1 MKKLIYIILFITN
14 FMIAQAIPS
23 IYPSSVQMKLDKGHN
38 FSSVTVFN
46 TGDKTM
52 KYKLSIKDVDNLGN
66 SSELAKYLK
75 VFPKFIEIPAGENQ
89 IVKIIARGIPANKFK
104 EGESRGSLSIEEL
117 ESSIEKKYKTKKS
130 IDGVST
136 TINFKYVINMAI
148 YGYFGNLS
156 PKLEVDNIEIDK
168 TDIKGLIT
176 NTGNYSYFI
185 KYQILDKSDKIL
197 EENVL
202 FKILYGQKEK
212 FSIKNVK
219 GGVKIKLLE
228 KDQGSILY

>member
-1 MKKLIYIILFITN
+1 MKKLIYILLFITN

-23 IYPSSVQMKLDKGHN
+23 IYPSSVKMKLDKGHN
-38 FSSVTVFN
+38 FTSVTVFN

-52 KYKLSIKDVDNLGN
+52 KYKLSIKDTDNLDKP
-66 SSELAKYLK
+66 SKLAKYLK

-89 IVKIIARGIPANKFK
+89 VVKIIAKGIPTNKFQ
-104 EGESRGSLSIEEL
+104 EGEYRASLSIEEL
-117 ESSIEKKYKTKKS
+117 ESSIGKKYKSKKTF
-130 IDGVST
+130 DGVST
-136 TINFKYVINMAI
+136 TINFKYVVNMAI

-156 PKLEVDNIEIDK
+156 PKLEVNNIEIDK
-168 TDIKGLIT
+168 TNIKGNIT

-185 KYQILDKSDKIL
+185 KYQILDESNKIL
-197 EENVL
+197 VEKVL

-212 FSIKNVK
+212 FSITNIK

-228 KDQGSILY
+228 KDQDAVLY